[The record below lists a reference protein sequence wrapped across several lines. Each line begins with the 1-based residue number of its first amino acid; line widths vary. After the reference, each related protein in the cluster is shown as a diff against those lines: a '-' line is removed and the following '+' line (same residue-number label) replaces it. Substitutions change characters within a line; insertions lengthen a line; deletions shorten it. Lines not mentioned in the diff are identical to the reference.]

1 MAVLTATLPRP
12 ALRKR
17 PLSRRAMR
25 LLIGLLIGYL
35 VLWAAGA
42 GSILGL
48 SYLAREGTPAPVGTH
63 AIQGVNHF
71 QPVDTDGR
79 LWRGSAPSPAG
90 YRALASMGITTVV
103 DLRAERMS
111 ATELAEPG
119 EAGLKAVRLPIR
131 DGQTPSPNQVQRFLD
146 TVASASGPVFVHCGA
161 GVGRTG
167 AMVAAYLV
175 ETGEESP
182 SQAVRRNLAVG
193 PPSIEQ
199 IYYGLNLSPAKAE
212 QPPLPVVLLSRLV
225 DAPRRMMSYL

>member
-17 PLSRRAMR
+17 PLSQRALR
-25 LLIGLLIGYL
+25 ILAGVVIGYI

-42 GSILGL
+42 GGILGL
-48 SYLAREGTPAPVGTH
+48 SYLARQETAVPVGTRT
-63 AIQGVNHF
+63 IQGVNHF
-71 QPVDTDGR
+71 QPVDGDGR
-79 LWRGSAPSPAG
+79 LWRGSAPSAAG
-90 YRALASMGITTVV
+90 YRALANMGITTVV
-103 DLRAERMS
+103 DLRAENLS
-111 ATELAEPG
+111 ATKLAEPA
-119 EAGLKAVRLPIR
+119 EAGLKAVRMPIR
-131 DGQTPSPNQVQRFLD
+131 DGQTPSPQQVQKFLT
-146 TVASASGPVFVHCGA
+146 TVSSASGPVFVHCGA

-175 ETGEESP
+175 KTGEESP

-212 QPPLPVVLLSRLV
+212 QPPLSVVFVSRLV